1 MRTRDLLLAA
11 IALGAA
17 VALLVADAATPRA
30 EGSRLAAAPADAPDP
45 APPAR
50 GTTTRAAAQPVSG
63 PFAPRHFPDQL
74 VAVSRERAIREAV
87 RLVAGTPR
95 SVTAEAGLL
104 IFDLG
109 QGPPTRWV
117 WEVTLRGALPRGYL
131 AGPQVPPLGIVDGT
145 RVYVD
150 AETGRPLLFGPDRVI
165 VDATGL
171 RRTLPI
177 ELELRVPALDSLA
190 P

>member
-1 MRTRDLLLAA
+1 MRRRDLLLAA

-17 VALLVADAATPRA
+17 AALLVADAATPRA
-30 EGSRLAAAPADAPDP
+30 EGARLLPNVAAAPLPTPVARAAP
-45 APPAR
+45 APANV
-50 GTTTRAAAQPVSG
+50 QPLVG
-63 PFAPRHFPDQL
+63 PFAARDFPDQL

-171 RRTLPI
+171 RRTLAI
-177 ELELRVPALDSLA
+177 GLELRVPTLDSLA